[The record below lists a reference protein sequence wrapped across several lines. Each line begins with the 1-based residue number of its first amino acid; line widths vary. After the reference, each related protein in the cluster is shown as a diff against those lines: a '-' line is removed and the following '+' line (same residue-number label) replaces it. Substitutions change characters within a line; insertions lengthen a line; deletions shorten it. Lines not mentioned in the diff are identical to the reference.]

1 MSKITLNVSDLSEN
15 EQNEFIDG
23 FRSVLAID
31 ELDNERPYC
40 APWTYTDSID
50 VESDS
55 VIEQGNV
62 FAIGREYAFEVRED
76 VLKDICLDVEN
87 EISFFIDT
95 DFNFSS
101 INDFSSRFLEV
112 SNHRGTSFKLTPYG
126 EQFIEVFYPDLK
138 INYIGLI
145 NGEICCIDEDGFV
158 VAGELNEAVQQ
169 YLDTLCELAK
179 VWRDCLIREE

>member
-1 MSKITLNVSDLSEN
+1 MTKITLNVSDLSEFD
-15 EQNEFIDG
+15 QHEFING
-23 FRSVLAID
+23 FRSILAID

-40 APWTYTDSID
+40 MPWTYTDSID
-50 VESDS
+50 VESNGMT
-55 VIEQGNV
+55 EKGNM
-62 FAIGREYAFEVRED
+62 FAIGRAYAFEVRKD

-95 DFNFSS
+95 DFNLSS
-101 INDFSSRFLEV
+101 INDFSSRFLDV
-112 SNHRGTSFKLTPYG
+112 SEHRGISFKLTLYA

-138 INYIGLI
+138 INYIGLV
-145 NGEICCIDEDGFV
+145 NGEICCIDEDGFIV
-158 VAGELNEAVQQ
+158 TSELNQTLQQ